1 MICPKC
7 HKDNPTINL
16 HCDFCSEELPLSK
29 ERKEIILKHKK
40 VLRQDK
46 WQKTKDTLVGML
58 IAITIIIIII
68 VGKALGWF

>member
-29 ERKEIILKHKK
+29 ERKEIILKHTK